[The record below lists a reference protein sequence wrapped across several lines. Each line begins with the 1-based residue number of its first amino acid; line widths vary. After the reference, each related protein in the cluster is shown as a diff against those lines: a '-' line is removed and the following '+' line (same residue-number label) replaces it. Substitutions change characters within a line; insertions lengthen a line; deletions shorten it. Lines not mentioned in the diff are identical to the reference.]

1 MATIDMI
8 DTGYFYADGGAMF
21 GAIPKTAWHRK
32 YPSDENNGCILAMR
46 SLLVTTANQRRILID
61 TGAGFKHLR
70 SLSYY
75 RFFGLHNLEDELSA
89 RNLRPDDITDVILT
103 HLHFDHCGFC
113 TQEGNGKVRMT
124 FPNARHWV
132 SLRQWHNLLHPNALE
147 KESYF
152 KEDMQAVEESGQLQ
166 LLSEDLI
173 LTPDVTLRLFDGH
186 TAGQIVPYIRTASET
201 VVFAGDVI
209 PLFASISPEWISA
222 YDITP
227 LTSYEGKCRLLEQA
241 VREQQRIVFCH
252 DAYTASTRIKKT
264 ESGLYLPIR
273 ESIQKAVIQASTD

>member
-21 GAIPKTAWHRK
+21 GAIPKTAWRRK

-113 TQEGNGKVRMT
+113 TQEENGKLRMT
-124 FPNARHWV
+124 FPKARHWV

-152 KEDMQAVEESGQLQ
+152 KEDMRAVEESGQLQ

-173 LTPDVTLRLFDGH
+173 LTPDVTLRLSDGH

-222 YDITP
+222 YDIMP
-227 LTSYEGKCRLLEQA
+227 LTSYEEKCRLLEQA
-241 VREQQRIVFCH
+241 VREEQRIVFCH

-273 ESIQKAVIQASTD
+273 ESIQKAVIQASAD

>member
-32 YPSDENNGCILAMR
+32 YPSDESNGCILAMR
-46 SLLVTTANQRRILID
+46 SLLITTANQRRILID

-113 TQEGNGKVRMT
+113 TQEENGKVRMT

-186 TAGQIVPYIRTASET
+186 TAGQIVPSIRTASET

-227 LTSYEGKCRLLEQA
+227 LTSYEEKCRLLEQA

-273 ESIQKAVIQASTD
+273 ESIQKAVIQASAD

>member
-1 MATIDMI
+1 
-8 DTGYFYADGGAMF
+8 
-21 GAIPKTAWHRK
+21 
-32 YPSDENNGCILAMR
+32 
-46 SLLVTTANQRRILID
+46 
-61 TGAGFKHLR
+61 
-70 SLSYY
+70 
-75 RFFGLHNLEDELSA
+75 
-89 RNLRPDDITDVILT
+89 
-103 HLHFDHCGFC
+103 
-113 TQEGNGKVRMT
+113 MT
-124 FPNARHWV
+124 FPNAKHWV
-132 SLRQWHNLLHPNALE
+132 SLRQWHHLLHPNALE

-222 YDITP
+222 YDIMP

>member
-21 GAIPKTAWHRK
+21 GTIPKTAWRRK
-32 YPSDENNGCILAMR
+32 YSSDENNGCILAMR

-113 TQEGNGKVRMT
+113 TQEENGKVRMT

-222 YDITP
+222 YDIMP

-273 ESIQKAVIQASTD
+273 ESIQKAVIQASAD

>member
-46 SLLVTTANQRRILID
+46 SLLITTANQRRILID

-113 TQEGNGKVRMT
+113 TQEENGKMRMT

-186 TAGQIVPYIRTASET
+186 TAGQIVPSIRTASET

-227 LTSYEGKCRLLEQA
+227 LTSYEEKCRLLEQA

-273 ESIQKAVIQASTD
+273 ESIQKAVIQASAD

>member
-46 SLLVTTANQRRILID
+46 SLLITTANQRRILID

-113 TQEGNGKVRMT
+113 TQEENGKVRMT

-186 TAGQIVPYIRTASET
+186 TAGQIVPYIRTANET

-222 YDITP
+222 YDIMP

-273 ESIQKAVIQASTD
+273 ESIQKAVIQASAD

>member
-32 YPSDENNGCILAMR
+32 YPSDESNGCILAMR
-46 SLLVTTANQRRILID
+46 SLLITTANQRRILID

-124 FPNARHWV
+124 FPNAKHWV

>member
-61 TGAGFKHLR
+61 TGSGFKHLR

-113 TQEGNGKVRMT
+113 TQEENGKVRMT

-173 LTPDVTLRLFDGH
+173 LTPDVTLRLFEGH

-273 ESIQKAVIQASTD
+273 ESIQKAVIQAATD

>member
-32 YPSDENNGCILAMR
+32 YPSDESNGCILAMR
-46 SLLVTTANQRRILID
+46 SLLITTANQRRILID

-113 TQEGNGKVRMT
+113 TQEENGKVRMT
-124 FPNARHWV
+124 FPNAKHWV

-152 KEDMQAVEESGQLQ
+152 KEDMQAVEESRQLQ

-186 TAGQIVPYIRTASET
+186 TAGQIVPYIRTANET

-222 YDITP
+222 YDIMP

-273 ESIQKAVIQASTD
+273 ESIQKAVIQASAD

>member
-32 YPSDENNGCILAMR
+32 YPSDESNGCILAMR
-46 SLLVTTANQRRILID
+46 SLLITTANQRRILID

-113 TQEGNGKVRMT
+113 TQEENGKVRMT
-124 FPNARHWV
+124 FPNAKHWV

-152 KEDMQAVEESGQLQ
+152 KEDMQAVEESRQLQ

-173 LTPDVTLRLFDGH
+173 LTPDVTLRLFD
-186 TAGQIVPYIRTASET
+186 
-201 VVFAGDVI
+201 
-209 PLFASISPEWISA
+209 
-222 YDITP
+222 
-227 LTSYEGKCRLLEQA
+227 
-241 VREQQRIVFCH
+241 
-252 DAYTASTRIKKT
+252 
-264 ESGLYLPIR
+264 
-273 ESIQKAVIQASTD
+273 